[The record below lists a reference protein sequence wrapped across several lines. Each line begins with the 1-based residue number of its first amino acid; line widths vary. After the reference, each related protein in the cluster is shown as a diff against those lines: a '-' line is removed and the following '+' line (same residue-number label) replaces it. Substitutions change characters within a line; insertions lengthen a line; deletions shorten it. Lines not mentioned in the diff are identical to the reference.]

1 MDELMA
7 DYPVQLPYIVTPS
20 SLLYPYVHENLPL
33 NPEPVTTAECVFLV
47 NSVSYRANQR

>member
-7 DYPVQLPYIVTPS
+7 DYSVQLPYIVTPFS
-20 SLLYPYVHENLPL
+20 YYTRTYMTTSLL
-33 NPEPVTTAECVFLV
+33 NPESVTTAECMLLV